1 MATTDFG
8 SALTAAFQSDSVAHL
23 SGGTYTITSPI
34 VIHITQTMQGPVG
47 IDGGGATLISQVGG
61 GQPLIQIVVDPGV
74 SNLNFR
80 YLTLSNFTIE
90 GNGSEG
96 DGIQLVADTGS
107 SYFYNWNI
115 NNVTVE
121 HVGG

>member
-1 MATTDFG
+1 
-8 SALTAAFQSDSVAHL
+8 
-23 SGGTYTITSPI
+23 